1 MKHRGFTLIEV
12 MVAVGLGGVVMASAV
27 STFKTSLD
35 EQALSKREWQAFTIA
50 QQNMELLSALPRDH
64 TLLSPNAAGAVVPGS
79 AADATCTDVGAGTQH
94 FRVDGL
100 GKKVTGG
107 QYDVCF
113 KVKEGDP
120 VGSLKNVRVV
130 VTYVF
135 GVQRHVVLQTVR

>member
-1 MKHRGFTLIEV
+1 

-50 QQNMELLSALPRDH
+50 QQNMELLSALPSDH
-64 TLLSPNAAGAVVPGS
+64 TLLSGNSPVGVPGS
-79 AADATCTDVGAGTQH
+79 PNDATCAGISNGIQH
-94 FRVDGL
+94 FKVDGL
-100 GKKVTGG
+100 GNKVVGG

-113 KVKEGDP
+113 KVTVGDP

-130 VTYVF
+130 VTYSF